1 MELYPLKVFLTVA
14 TERSFSR
21 AGEKLLRTQP
31 AISIAIQRL
40 ESDLKEKL
48 IDRSGRELLFTD
60 AGRVVLEFA
69 KRFQNLESELENSLR
84 ELKDNYAGRLA
95 IGANET
101 AALYLIQHIEQYRRL
116 FPKVKVQVR
125 RSESSKI
132 PSQLL
137 DGELELAVLSYD
149 PADDHLLTQV
159 IYTDRLALVVSP
171 KHRFADRTDISIAEL
186 DMETFI
192 AHNVISPYREAVL
205 REFQRQKV
213 PLNMDVEMPTVETIR
228 RLVQDNEGVSFLP
241 RMCVEQEIKTDL
253 LREIRVK
260 ELNIERKIRL
270 VYPARRRA
278 EPRRESVSRCRA
290 ARQCGRGCGPGNGV
304 SIAVAGGGIIGLTV
318 AWRLAQHGFPVTVF
332 DKGSMGGEASWA
344 GAGMLAPGG
353 EIVAT
358 SPIARLALEARRL
371 YPSFVRELEE
381 TSATRIDFQECGALD
396 LAYSAEDWRGLEA
409 RAVQPG
415 GARHP
420 LRSARA
426 RPCTFY
432 LPAHSSGRAR
442 RCAILSGRRHR

>member
-48 IDRSGRELLFTD
+48 IDRSGRELLLTD

-101 AALYLIQHIEQYRRL
+101 AALYLIPHIEQYRRL

-137 DGELELAVLSYD
+137 DGELELGVLSYD
-149 PADDHLLTQV
+149 PGDEHLTTQV
-159 IYTDRLALVVSP
+159 LYIDRLALVVSP
-171 KHRFADRTDISIAEL
+171 RHRFANRTDISISEL

-192 AHNVISPYREAVL
+192 AHNVVSPYREAVL

-228 RLVQDNEGVSFLP
+228 RLVQDNEGVAFLP
-241 RMCVEQEIKTDL
+241 RMCVEQEIKADL

-260 ELNIERKIRL
+260 ELNMERKIRL
-270 VYPARRRA
+270 AYPARRA
-278 EPRRESVSRCRA
+278 LSHAAKAFLDVVRR
-290 ARQCGRGCGPGNGV
+290 
-304 SIAVAGGGIIGLTV
+304 
-318 AWRLAQHGFPVTVF
+318 
-332 DKGSMGGEASWA
+332 
-344 GAGMLAPGG
+344 
-353 EIVAT
+353 
-358 SPIARLALEARRL
+358 
-371 YPSFVRELEE
+371 
-381 TSATRIDFQECGALD
+381 
-396 LAYSAEDWRGLEA
+396 
-409 RAVQPG
+409 G
-415 GARHP
+415 GADTGP
-420 LRSARA
+420 IQESA
-426 RPCTFY
+426 
-432 LPAHSSGRAR
+432 
-442 RCAILSGRRHR
+442 

>member
-48 IDRSGRELLFTD
+48 IDRSGRELLLTD

-101 AALYLIQHIEQYRRL
+101 AALYLIPHIEQYRRL
-116 FPKVKVQVR
+116 FPKVKIQVR

-137 DGELELAVLSYD
+137 DGELELGVLSYD
-149 PADDHLLTQV
+149 PADDHLMTQV
-159 IYTDRLALVVSP
+159 LYTDRLALVVSP
-171 KHRFADRTDISIAEL
+171 RHRFAGRADISIAEL

-228 RLVQDNEGVSFLP
+228 RLVQDNEGVAFLP
-241 RMCVEQEIKTDL
+241 RMCVEQEIKADL

-270 VYPARRRA
+270 VYPARRA
-278 EPRRESVSRCRA
+278 LSHAAKAFLDVVRR
-290 ARQCGRGCGPGNGV
+290 G
-304 SIAVAGGGIIGLTV
+304 
-318 AWRLAQHGFPVTVF
+318 
-332 DKGSMGGEASWA
+332 
-344 GAGMLAPGG
+344 
-353 EIVAT
+353 
-358 SPIARLALEARRL
+358 
-371 YPSFVRELEE
+371 
-381 TSATRIDFQECGALD
+381 
-396 LAYSAEDWRGLEA
+396 SAEAGPIQETA
-409 RAVQPG
+409 
-415 GARHP
+415 
-420 LRSARA
+420 
-426 RPCTFY
+426 
-432 LPAHSSGRAR
+432 
-442 RCAILSGRRHR
+442 